1 MIKHTNLL
9 LFVGGILGTTA
20 IAFGAYSE
28 HKLRPHLS
36 IEQYH
41 SVGVALQYQLL
52 HACIISLIGVL
63 SVAYPNMMGIRRLK
77 TAAWLFVIGIFA
89 FSFSI
94 YGSAITGNDSFK
106 VITPT
111 GGTILILGWATV
123 VLASINSKIKRGL

>member
-9 LFVGGILGTTA
+9 LLVGGILGTTA

-28 HKLRPHLS
+28 HQLRPHLS
-36 IEQYH
+36 IEQHH

-52 HACIISLIGVL
+52 HASMIVLISIY
-63 SVAYPNMMGIRRLK
+63 SVAHPNMMGIRRLK

-94 YGSAITGNDSFK
+94 YASAITGNDSFK

-111 GGTILILGWATV
+111 GGTILIVGWATV
-123 VLASINSKIKRGL
+123 VLASFNSKIKRGL